1 MFEKDIKRI
10 VKKQIK
16 NNHPNWKKLSKKRKK
31 QIAKEVTNAIIA
43 DYQGHDKYLG
53 VPIEELVGIEEQVI
67 DSRIL
72 SLQQMS
78 ELVDNFYL
86 KKGII
91 DFEKYCK
98 PQHREIINEELRFI
112 NKLLDNHIIDHL
124 LANDGYSPQMR
135 NIFPSQMF
143 RAELLKAIKYPE
155 VSYRKFC
162 SDEYLGNERK
172 ENRRFLGLPLNRK
185 NIIDHT
191 QLSRFRSELQYY
203 QIVNILV
210 YILHHF
216 YRSGLLENCV
226 LHGIDSTEIV
236 NDDKYPLYSIQVG
249 DKKIRIYND
258 IDCDC
263 GTRRDKRDKSK
274 YFIGYR
280 MHTLT
285 AVNPTTG
292 HAFPLVSLYGPANH
306 HDSLYLKPL
315 VELAQ
320 AMGIHL
326 KLITADQAYHDKDG
340 SILNGRGVHLI
351 TPVSSEAKLPINV
364 EKETLAVTC
373 HDFCEIPMRRVGLI
387 DDCHEYKCNA
397 LPTECSHSCNCPR
410 FRLIPF
416 DRGYFQRM
424 PVDNELAEQAIA
436 IRKNCERPFNLM
448 KKREGLENARVRSQH
463 ALTARATFTMIATLL
478 IEMAGTRK
486 KKAKPSNR
494 QLELF
499 KKAA

>member
-10 VKKQIK
+10 VKKQLK

-31 QIAKEVTNAIIA
+31 QIAKEVTSAVIA
-43 DYQGHDKYLG
+43 DHQGYDESLG
-53 VPIEELVGIEEQVI
+53 IPIEELVGIEGQVV

-72 SLQQMS
+72 SLQQMG
-78 ELVDNFYL
+78 ELIDNFYL

-91 DFEKYCK
+91 DFRKYCK
-98 PQHREIINEELRFI
+98 PQPREIINEELRFI
-112 NKLLDNHIIDHL
+112 DNLLDNQIIDHL

-155 VSYRKFC
+155 ISYRKFC
-162 SDEYLGNERK
+162 ADEYLGNERK
-172 ENRRFLGLPLNRK
+172 ENRRFLGLPLNRN

-191 QLSRFRSELQYY
+191 QLSHFRSSLKYY

-216 YRSGLLENCV
+216 YRSGLLEDCV
-226 LHGIDSTEIV
+226 VHGIDSTEIA

-249 DKKIRIYND
+249 DKNIRVYND

-263 GTRRDKRDKSK
+263 GTRREKRDKSK
-274 YFIGYR
+274 YVIGYR

-315 VELAQ
+315 IELAQ
-320 AMGIHL
+320 AVGIDV
-326 KLITADQAYHDKDG
+326 KLITADQAYHDNDG
-340 SILNGRGVHLI
+340 SILNNKGVYLI
-351 TPVSSEAKLPINV
+351 TPVSSEGKLPVNV
-364 EKETLAVTC
+364 ENETLSVTC
-373 HDFCEIPMRRVGLI
+373 DDFCEIPMLRVGLT
-387 DDCHEYKCNA
+387 DSGHEYKCNA
-397 LPTECSHSCNCPR
+397 SPGECSRAFNCPR

-416 DRGYFQRM
+416 DKGYFQRM
-424 PVDNELAEQAIA
+424 PVDNELAKQAIA

-448 KKREGLENARVRSQH
+448 KKREGLEDARVRSQH
-463 ALTARATFTMIATLL
+463 ALTARANFTMIATLL

-486 KKAKPSNR
+486 KKVKYSSR
-494 QLELF
+494 QLKLF
-499 KKAA
+499 KDAV